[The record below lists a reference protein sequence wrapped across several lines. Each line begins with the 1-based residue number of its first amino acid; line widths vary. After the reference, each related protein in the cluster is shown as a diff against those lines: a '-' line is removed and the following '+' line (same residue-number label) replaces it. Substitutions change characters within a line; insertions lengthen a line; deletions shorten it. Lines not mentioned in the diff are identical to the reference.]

1 MSARARRR
9 PEGARAAI
17 GVGALTAML
26 VALITTLDPA
36 FIVTIAR
43 EATFDRF
50 ALWHPR
56 MASPSG
62 VVVIDID
69 RDSLAAHGPWPWRRD
84 RIATLIEAANKA
96 NPEAIAIDILIDGED
111 HNGPRPTLE
120 RLGASLSRADLKELA
135 SGLPDDDVRLVEVID
150 ASAPVVLGLGQETR
164 ASSGPPP
171 PAATIASL
179 DEAPLEIEPRRA
191 AALVGPPV
199 TLQDA
204 ASGLGVLSFDAD
216 PDGLVRRIPLLIEVP
231 EGRQAR
237 VHAGL
242 ALEAARVATGASLLM
257 IDPRG
262 PTIEAGTARIPIERD
277 ATLRLYPSDP
287 RFRAPVVSAG
297 SLLGPSPP
305 TVPAARLVL
314 IGSSAP
320 EAGAYLPVAMM
331 GLSPSL
337 TVQAEAIDTLLAGPY
352 LTRPTATRIAEP
364 VSALALGAVGVGLAI
379 ALPPLGAAAIA
390 ALVAIAVLGASLA
403 GFVTVGWLID
413 PWPATLGLV
422 LSLAAAAIVLFSRVR
437 QARQAIEAR
446 FSRYLA
452 PEIVARLANDPKQLR
467 ITGERREVTALFTD
481 LEGFTSLT
489 ERAGPEDLVAVLDG
503 YFSALTQVVVDHGG
517 MVDKIVGDAVHA
529 FFNMP
534 LDQPDHADRAV
545 ACAIAMLAASEAYR
559 ATPLATVLA
568 LGRTRIGVDTGPA
581 IVGDV
586 GGRDKLD
593 YTAHGDAVIR
603 AARLQ
608 PLNKTYGTSILIGAG
623 TQTRLADATAL
634 RQVDTIAVRG
644 QTDAQAIF
652 TVGATPGVGEK
663 SPN

>member
-1 MSARARRR
+1 MTARPRRR

-17 GVGALTAML
+17 SVGALTAAL
-26 VALITTLDPA
+26 VALVTALDPA
-36 FIVTIAR
+36 SLITIAR
-43 EATFDRF
+43 EATFDRY
-50 ALWHPR
+50 AVWHPR
-56 MASPSG
+56 MASDSG

-69 RDSLAAHGPWPWRRD
+69 RESLAEHGPWPWRRD

-96 NPEAIAIDILIDGED
+96 NPEAIVIDILIDGED

-120 RLGASLSRADLKELA
+120 RLGTTLSRADLRDLA
-135 SGLPDDDVRLVEVID
+135 AGLPDDDARLVEVID
-150 ASAPVVLGLGQETR
+150 TSAPVVLGLGQETR
-164 ASSGPPP
+164 AATAPPP
-171 PAATIASL
+171 PAAVIASL
-179 DEAPLEIEPRRA
+179 DEQPLDIDPRRA
-191 AALVGPPV
+191 AALAGPPAG
-199 TLQDA
+199 LQDA

-216 PDGLVRRIPLLIEVP
+216 PDGLVRRVPLLIEVP

-242 ALEAARVATGASLLM
+242 ALEAARVAAGASLLM
-257 IDPRG
+257 IDSRG

-287 RFRAPVVSAG
+287 RFRAPVVRAG
-297 SLLGPSPP
+297 PLLAPNPPAVPS
-305 TVPAARLVL
+305 ARLVL

-337 TVQAEAIDTLLAGPY
+337 TVQAEAIDYLLAGPY
-352 LTRPTATRIAEP
+352 LTRPLGVRVAEP
-364 VSALALGAVGVGLAI
+364 LSALALGAVGIGLAI
-379 ALPPLGAAAIA
+379 ALPPLGAAAVA
-390 ALVAIAVLGASLA
+390 GLVAVAILGTSLA
-403 GFVTVGWLID
+403 AFVAGGWLID
-413 PWPATLGLV
+413 PWPAMLGL
-422 LSLAAAAIVLFSRVR
+422 LLALATSAIVLFSRVR

-452 PEIVARLANDPKQLR
+452 PEIVARLAADPAQLR
-467 ITGERREVTALFTD
+467 IAGERREVTALFTD

-534 LDQPDHADRAV
+534 LDQNDHPDRAV
-545 ACAIAMLAASEAYR
+545 ACAVAMLKASEAYR
-559 ATPLATVLA
+559 ATPLAQSLA
-568 LGRTRIGVDTGPA
+568 LGRTRIGVETGPA

-586 GGRDKLD
+586 GGRDRLD

-608 PLNKTYGTSILIGAG
+608 PLNKIYGTSILIGAG
-623 TQTRLADATAL
+623 THAKLKDTTSLSP
-634 RQVDTIAVRG
+634 VDTIAVRG
-644 QTDAQAIF
+644 QTDAQAIY
-652 TVGATPGVGEK
+652 TVAATPEAGA
-663 SPN
+663 